1 MPLTTTPNLARPD
14 EFYQALI
21 EVHAGLDRA
30 QSEAL
35 NARLVLLLANHVG
48 DAEVLVQAL
57 QAARSSFDSGSET

>member
-1 MPLTTTPNLARPD
+1 MPLTTTPNLAQPD

-35 NARLVLLLANHVG
+35 NARLILLLANHVG
-48 DAEVLVQAL
+48 AADVLTQAL
-57 QAARSSFDSGSET
+57 QAARACLDPGSDS